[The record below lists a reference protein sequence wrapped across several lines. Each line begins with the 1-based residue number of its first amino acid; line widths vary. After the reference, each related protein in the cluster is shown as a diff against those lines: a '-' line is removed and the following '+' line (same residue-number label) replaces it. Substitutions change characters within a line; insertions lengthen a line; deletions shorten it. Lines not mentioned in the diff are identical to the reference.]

1 MSAPA
6 IYLAPPQLSLP
17 ATSPWYRYLTRVQ
30 RLRVGDKVR
39 LLDGE
44 GGQREAVLSQVDR
57 AELRFEAGPLTEGPP
72 MDTELILCPALLPHK
87 RMDWLIEKTTE
98 LGVDVIQP
106 ISTEHTSVP
115 APTDDLPER
124 LARWT
129 RKASEAVRQSGRQAL
144 PEIRPPCSL
153 AALLESV
160 RAEGTG
166 AQPSTL
172 VWLDPE
178 GAPAVPEHATRGCWR
193 LLLGPEGGWS
203 DAERKTLRASGAVS
217 LCISPHTLRAETAA
231 MAAVAVL
238 SFLLGRHGPSHQA

>member
-1 MSAPA
+1 MSAPG
-6 IYLAPPQLSLP
+6 IYLAPPQLSVL

-30 RLRVGDKVR
+30 RLRVGDRVR
-39 LLDGE
+39 LLDGR
-44 GGQREAVLSQVDR
+44 GGQRDAVLTHVDKTG
-57 AELRFEAGPLTEGPP
+57 LRFEAGPTTVRPP
-72 MDTELILCPALLPHK
+72 LESELILCPALLPHK
-87 RMDWLIEKTTE
+87 RMDWLIEKVTE

-106 ISTEHTSVP
+106 ISTQHTSVP

-124 LARWT
+124 LARWS

-153 AALLESV
+153 TALLEAWATEQAKDS
-160 RAEGTG
+160 
-166 AQPSTL
+166 SSII

-178 GAPAVPEHATRGCWR
+178 GAPALPTHSPGGRWR

-203 DAERKTLRASGAVS
+203 EGERCALRATGPVS

-231 MAAVAVL
+231 MSAVAVC
-238 SFLLGRHGPSHQA
+238 SFLLGRHAKAPQT